1 MSSLQSLSAAA
12 LPSATSPAEP
22 PSRHGVDL
30 VASRR
35 MAARLRLLISG
46 ACEPSESTW
55 ASMGAALWQGDPLA
69 DEVARWLHHEGMS
82 EGRAQLQRAMA
93 EGVGEGDGTPPAL
106 RHLIEHAQAVP
117 DWVDPTLV
125 ARGARFLQSTG
136 LHGMRV
142 LRDAGLMAGYQAS
155 AINQTLLLTGALNR
169 GAQRRVSETTSWWLD
184 CTADGGMAPHG
195 PGWKATLHVRVMH
208 ALVRQNVR
216 QRPTWDAA
224 SLGLPINQ
232 LDLQAT
238 YLAFSVVQLLALRTT
253 GFVVTQADARAV
265 MHLWRYIGWLMGVDN
280 AWLCDDEMQGRVS
293 LYRNLLSQ
301 APPDA
306 SSVALGRAL
315 MDEPL
320 HRHYRWGGPWRGRFD
335 KARHLSLVRWF
346 VGREGM
352 GHLGLPLTWPW
363 YPVVTFLPLL
373 ITSGL
378 PRLLPGSLGARALR
392 RRQTQ
397 SAYWRQEMGGGE
409 PQGHCPRL

>member
-1 MSSLQSLSAAA
+1 MPLPFPAVDAIASLA
-12 LPSATSPAEP
+12 P
-22 PSRHGVDL
+22 PTRHGADL
-30 VASRR
+30 TISRR
-35 MAARLRLLISG
+35 MAARLKLLISG
-46 ACEPSESTW
+46 ECEPNESTW
-55 ASMGAALWQGDPLA
+55 NRMGAALWQGDPLA
-69 DEVARWLHHEGMS
+69 DEVAQWLHREGMS
-82 EGRAQLQRAMA
+82 EGRGQLQRAI
-93 EGVGEGDGTPPAL
+93 EHGVREGDDTPPAL
-106 RHLIEHAQAVP
+106 RRLISSVQTVP
-117 DWVDPTLV
+117 DWVDPALMS
-125 ARGARFLQSTG
+125 RGARFLQSTG

-155 AINQTLLLTGALNR
+155 AINQTLVLTGALNR

-184 CTADGGMAPHG
+184 CTADDGLRPHA
-195 PGWKATLHVRVMH
+195 PGWKATMHVRVMH

-232 LDLQAT
+232 LDMQAT

-253 GFVVTQADARAV
+253 GFVVTKSDARAV

-280 AWLCDDEMQGRVS
+280 AWLCDDEMQGRVC

-301 APPDA
+301 APPDD

-320 HRHYRWGGPWRGRFD
+320 HRHYGWGRAWRGHFD

-346 VGREGM
+346 VGRQGM
-352 GHLGLPLTWPW
+352 ENLGLPLAWPW
-363 YPVVTFLPLL
+363 YPALTFLPLL

-378 PRLLPGSLGARALR
+378 PRLWPGALEGRAIR
-392 RRQTQ
+392 SRQTQ
-397 SAYWRQEMGGGE
+397 AAYWRQEMGGGE
-409 PQGHCPRL
+409 PRGHCPRL

>member
-1 MSSLQSLSAAA
+1 MMMSPQSLTASPMQAA
-12 LPSATSPAEP
+12 P
-22 PSRHGVDL
+22 PSRHGADL
-30 VASRR
+30 AVSRR
-35 MAARLRLLISG
+35 MAARLKMTISG
-46 ACEPSESTW
+46 PCEPSEAEW
-55 ASMGAALWQGDPLA
+55 AAMGSALWLGDPLA
-69 DEVARWLHHEGMS
+69 DEVARWLHEEGMN
-82 EGRAQLQRAMA
+82 EGRGQLQRAMA
-93 EGVGEGDGTPPAL
+93 QGVAEGDGTPHAL
-106 RHLIEHAQAVP
+106 RRLIEHVQSVP
-117 DWVDPTLV
+117 DWVDPVLM

-155 AINQTLLLTGALNR
+155 AINQTLVQTGALSR
-169 GAQRRVSETTSWWLD
+169 GAQKRVSETTSWWLD
-184 CTADGGMAPHG
+184 CTADGGLAPHG
-195 PGWKATLHVRVMH
+195 PGWKATMHVRVMH

-253 GFVVTQADARAV
+253 GFVVTKSDARAV
-265 MHLWRYIGWLMGVDN
+265 MHLWRYIGWLMGVDET
-280 AWLCDDEMQGRVS
+280 WLCDDEMQGRVH
-293 LYRNLLSQ
+293 LYRNLISQ

-320 HRHYRWGGPWRGRFD
+320 QRHYAWGRAWRGHFD

-352 GHLGLPLTWPW
+352 GHLGLPSALPW
-363 YPVVTFLPLL
+363 YPLLTLLPLL
-373 ITSGL
+373 IASGL
-378 PRLLPGSLGARALR
+378 PRLLPGSLGERAARIR
-392 RRQTQ
+392 RTQ
-397 SAYWRQEMGGGE
+397 LAYWRQEMGGGKPRE
-409 PQGHCPRL
+409 HCPRL